1 MHSVVHLHSRSCLTH
16 SSIAFLK
23 EIVSNKTVDTAA
35 LLLSEIGG
43 GGGGVCVCVCVFVIV
58 SQTVRLLQQIVFWKN
73 LRERYNI
80 ENNIFKMLPWL
91 TLAVCCIIITP

>member
-43 GGGGVCVCVCVFVIV
+43 GGGGVCVCVCVCYCVPNCTSLTANSFLEE
-58 SQTVRLLQQIVFWKN
+58 SKRALQ
-73 LRERYNI
+73 Y
-80 ENNIFKMLPWL
+80 
-91 TLAVCCIIITP
+91 